1 MAFGGPIHVPYEQQS
16 APQFATG
23 WLDRFSDRICQ
34 APGVDREGF
43 DTGIRPI
50 AHVGRKISVPSNPRN
65 SSASGQLAANASLT
79 RLVVSLTRTAIF
91 SNRSRMVENSPL
103 ANGCGLGIG
112 VAHYQHQPVGGG
124 VQYQAHLV

>member
-1 MAFGGPIHVPYEQQS
+1 MPARSPWCRWTSATWTSLVPLS
-16 APQFATG
+16 G
-23 WLDRFSDRICQ
+23 WLDRVSDRICE
-34 APGVDREGF
+34 ASGVDQEGF

-79 RLVVSLTRTAIF
+79 RLVVSLIRTAIF

-103 ANGCGLGIG
+103 ANGCGLCC
-112 VAHYQHQPVGGG
+112 APL
-124 VQYQAHLV
+124 LVLGCSVY